1 MPPLGWVR
9 TSVLKTSVLKRPAA
23 ARSEEEHE
31 EEPEDEEEEEEVA
44 ESAAPTPQ
52 QTSGRGR
59 GRGRGSAVAV
69 SAAQTPPR
77 HRRLVTQTPP
87 QVEDG
92 PPGLTIGGLD
102 PQEPSPLHRRLVTS
116 TAEAPWT
123 PRTERR
129 IAQRNA
135 SVTSTAEAQV
145 EASPASSASRA
156 LKATASAGG
165 DDRLAVVT
173 TPEYTGPRRLDV
185 PYELPADVSGAVALG
200 QGLVRLRRANQ
211 LCDVTVVSAG
221 GRIPVH
227 RVVLAAQSDT
237 LAERLQSASSG
248 DAGAE
253 LRLVEYSFDAVD
265 LVVRWLYGEVAE
277 DSFSPSDATANEEIL
292 KLASEL
298 GLPRLAELCALQLAA
313 DADVSNVVARVRLCE
328 EFGLPR
334 LRANMISSVLADRR
348 ALDAVAKDQT
358 TLSHPALMR
367 ELLAAIATKANEGED
382 DPTRAAKKLRAR
394 A

>member
-1 MPPLGWVR
+1 MPPKGAGLK

-44 ESAAPTPQ
+44 ESAPPTPQ

-59 GRGRGSAVAV
+59 GRGRGSAVAA
-69 SAAQTPPR
+69 SPT
-77 HRRLVTQTPP
+77 
-87 QVEDG
+87 
-92 PPGLTIGGLD
+92 

-129 IAQRNA
+129 LAQRDA
-135 SVTSTAEAQV
+135 IATEAQV

-165 DDRLAVVT
+165 DDRLPVVT
-173 TPEYTGPRRLDV
+173 TPEYSGPRRLDV

-227 RVVLAAQSDT
+227 RVVLAAQSDM

-253 LRLVEYSFDAVD
+253 LQLVEYSFDAVD

-277 DSFSPSDATANEEIL
+277 DSFSPSDAKANEEIL

-334 LRANMISSVLADRR
+334 LRANMVSSVLADRR